1 MIKNIMSN
9 GIYWASL
16 SIVFTTIECSKQTQ
30 LLGQNETADN
40 LLFLAFLIYFI
51 LILGMSGLTYLLKKF
66 VFVSN
71 VEICCTLLVVGLVI
85 ANKYI
90 SQIPIYYFIGLTI
103 FHFVY
108 RLKNYMH
115 IEEMKLETKY
125 DDIKEILNLKD
136 DCITV
141 KGSKNKFITSIRGKE
156 ISFDGDYSLLFKNKR
171 IKFDIIKQLQMDFN
185 KPFMS
190 FDDNELKIAEMYS
203 I

>member
-30 LLGQNETADN
+30 LFGKNETADN
-40 LLFLAFLIYFI
+40 LLYLAFLIYFM
-51 LILGMSGLTYLLKKF
+51 ILGMAGLIFILKKF

-71 VEICCTLLVVGLVI
+71 IEISCALLVVGLVI
-85 ANKYI
+85 ANTYI
-90 SQIPIYYFIGLTI
+90 SQIPIYYFIGVTM

-115 IEEMKLETKY
+115 IEELKLETKY
-125 DDIKEILNLKD
+125 DDIREILNLKD

-141 KGSKNKFITSIRGKE
+141 KGSKNKYITSVRGKE
-156 ISFDGDYSLLFKNKR
+156 ISFDSDYSLLFKNKR
-171 IKFDIIKQLQMDFN
+171 IKFDIIKQLQVDFN

-190 FDDNELKIAEMYS
+190 FDNNELKIAEMYS